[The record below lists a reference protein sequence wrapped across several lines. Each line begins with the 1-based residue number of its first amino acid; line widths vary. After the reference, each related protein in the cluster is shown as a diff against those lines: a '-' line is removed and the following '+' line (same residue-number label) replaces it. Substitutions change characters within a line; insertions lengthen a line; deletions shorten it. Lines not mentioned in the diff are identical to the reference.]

1 MDKFGYMLITFT
13 LVWVTMVVY
22 IFMLGQ
28 KQKRLGEEIDRLKAA
43 LPKSK

>member
-13 LVWVTMVVY
+13 LVWATMVVY

-28 KQKRLGEEIDRLKAA
+28 KQKRLSEEIERLKAA
-43 LPKSK
+43 FPKTK